1 MGQFADLFDEEKPTQ
16 QRAAMNLRFGIE
28 AQPDVAARDQALAR
42 RFGLPPAV
50 IEQYRPDYDAR
61 AKVEDA
67 GQLLDQSP
75 KLRDWLAAD
84 PVRAKVSHDDIG
96 NLSAIESAI
105 RYLVS
110 APGAPRG
117 GMVADV
123 GNLGVSAL
131 KGAVGLPQAI
141 VGLADIPTL
150 GRAGKLVESAGL
162 RFKDA
167 QSILD
172 TFYSDAQQQANKEVQ
187 DASGFLGT
195 LGAMARNPSTTVQ
208 TGVESLPL
216 MLGGAGVAR
225 GLLAAGGKTLA
236 AGVAGPALPGFL
248 ARTFGQAAPLVAG
261 AAGEGVI
268 AAGSAAENYR
278 EAGGVLTVGQIG
290 RASCRER
297 VSSPV

>member
-1 MGQFADLFDEEKPTQ
+1 MQIWLTILVSWPAPLSPMRVNAREK
-16 QRAAMNLRFGIE
+16 AMAE
-28 AQPDVAARDQALAR
+28 V
-42 RFGLPPAV
+42 
-50 IEQYRPDYDAR
+50 
-61 AKVEDA
+61 K
-67 GQLLDQSP
+67 
-75 KLRDWLAAD
+75 KLRTMSPMSAEATVVRNYLDWILSL
-84 PVRAKVSHDDIG
+84 PWKKQTRVSKDIR
-96 NLSAIESAI
+96 L
-105 RYLVS
+105 
-110 APGAPRG
+110 
-117 GMVADV
+117 
-123 GNLGVSAL
+123 
-131 KGAVGLPQAI
+131 
-141 VGLADIPTL
+141 
-150 GRAGKLVESAGL
+150 
-162 RFKDA
+162 A

-278 EAGGVLTVGQIG
+278 EAGGVLTVGQVAAAIASG
-290 RASCRER
+290 GGLSDPPHPLGQQPNDGVAVFQQFGNTPRNQCLPLGPGLVRVFGNRALHGL
-297 VSSPV
+297 VLTGGF

>member
-110 APGAPRG
+110 APGAPRAG
-117 GMVADV
+117 F
-123 GNLGVSAL
+123 
-131 KGAVGLPQAI
+131 GAQC
-141 VGLADIPTL
+141 
-150 GRAGKLVESAGL
+150 KL
-162 RFKDA
+162 
-167 QSILD
+167 
-172 TFYSDAQQQANKEVQ
+172 
-187 DASGFLGT
+187 
-195 LGAMARNPSTTVQ
+195 M
-208 TGVESLPL
+208 
-216 MLGGAGVAR
+216 
-225 GLLAAGGKTLA
+225 
-236 AGVAGPALPGFL
+236 PAW
-248 ARTFGQAAPLVAG
+248 
-261 AAGEGVI
+261 
-268 AAGSAAENYR
+268 
-278 EAGGVLTVGQIG
+278 
-290 RASCRER
+290 C
-297 VSSPV
+297 